1 MAKSQFRSQR
11 KSPKSNSRQRAS
23 GTSDLHS
30 KAVEAIV
37 VKAGKPVDDAEIRK
51 RLSIRS
57 AKDRRQLKRLLEAL
71 IREGRLI
78 RNRRGLYAVPKR
90 MDLVSGRVIGHS
102 EGYGF
107 VSVEGGDDLWLSP
120 RTMQEVM
127 HGDRVMARPSRTDD
141 RGRRSGVVVELL
153 ESRDPRIVG
162 RYREDQGVGFVMPD
176 DRRIRHDI
184 VISPEEP
191 HTAKDGDIVVAELTG
206 HPHADGHASG
216 RIQEVL
222 GDSLTPGMEIDIA
235 IRKHGIPHQWPKGL
249 EKQAKRLASPVTEAD
264 LEDRVD
270 LRDLP
275 LVTIDGEDARD
286 FDDAVF
292 AEPRKG
298 GWRLVVAIADV
309 SHYVASGSE
318 LDEEAEQRGNSVYFP
333 RRVVPMLPESLSNGM
348 CSLNP
353 DEDRMCMYCDMHI
366 SRAGEVQ
373 DYEFGEG
380 VMRSRRRLTYTE
392 VANLLD
398 GDGEGVSPKTRRLG
412 RHLEN
417 LAGVYQSLL
426 RTRHRRGALDLDMPE
441 ANILLGK
448 NLRIKSIGIR
458 QRNIAHRIIEEC
470 MLAANV
476 CTAEF
481 LEDYTDHAMF
491 RIHEPPEEESIE
503 ELRGFLAEFGV
514 KMPISREGV
523 RVANL
528 QKAVDGIA
536 KRPDLSVFLQVS
548 VLRAMQQAVY
558 STDNKGHFALGY
570 DTYTH
575 FTSPIRRYPDLIVHR
590 LIKQII
596 AGAVK
601 SELPGK
607 VELQALA
614 DHSSMTERRA
624 DDATRD
630 VERWLKAEFMSDRIG
645 EEFDSMVTG
654 VTGFG
659 IFVQLKDY
667 FVDGLVHISDLGR
680 DYFHHEADRFRL
692 VGEKSG
698 QVYRPGTELRV
709 VVARVDLD
717 DGKIDFILAD
727 SNRGSGGRRKKG
739 RRRKS
744 GDDGDRAKGGH
755 KSKSGRPSGG
765 SAKKGKRRRKK

>member
-1 MAKSQFRSQR
+1 MAKSSNRPNV
-11 KSPKSNSRQRAS
+11 KSGKPDARQRSGAS
-23 GTSDLHS
+23 ANLESGE
-30 KAVEAIV
+30 VEQIV
-37 VKAGKPVDDAEIRK
+37 IKAGKPVDDNDIRK
-51 RLSIRS
+51 HLSIRS
-57 AKDRRQLKRLLEAL
+57 AKDRRHLTRLLEAL
-71 IREGRLI
+71 IREGRLV

-107 VSVEGGDDLWLSP
+107 VSVEGAEDLWLSP

-127 HGDRVMARPSRTDD
+127 HGDRVMARPSRLDD

-191 HTAKDGDIVVAELTG
+191 HTASDGDIVVAELTG

-216 RIQEVL
+216 RIEEVL
-222 GDSLTPGMEIDIA
+222 GDSMAAGMEIDIA

-249 EKQAKRLASPVTEAD
+249 EKMAKRLASPLTDSVTE
-264 LEDRVD
+264 DRID
-270 LRDLP
+270 LRQIP

-292 AEPRKG
+292 AEPSRG
-298 GWRLVVAIADV
+298 GWRLLVAIADV
-309 SHYVASGSE
+309 SYYVEPDSM

-353 DEDRMCMYCDMHI
+353 DEDRLCMYCDMQI
-366 SRAGEVQ
+366 SKAGEVL

-392 VANLLD
+392 VANLLA
-398 GDGEGVSPKTRRLG
+398 GDDKGVAKETRRL
-412 RHLEN
+412 HQEIKN
-417 LAGVYQSLL
+417 LAGVYHSLL
-426 RTRHRRGALDLDMPE
+426 RSRGRRGALDLDMPE
-441 ANILLGK
+441 ANIVLGK
-448 NLRIKSIGIR
+448 NLRIESIGIR
-458 QRNIAHRIIEEC
+458 QRNVAHRIIEEC

-481 LEDYTDHAMF
+481 LSDYTDHAMF
-491 RIHEPPEEESIE
+491 RIHESPEEESIE

-514 KMPISREGV
+514 KMPLSRDGV
-523 RVANL
+523 RVGNL
-528 QKAVDGIA
+528 QKAVDGIT

-548 VLRAMQQAVY
+548 VLRAMKQAVY
-558 STDNKGHFALGY
+558 STENKGHFALGY
-570 DTYTH
+570 DSYTH

-590 LIKQII
+590 LIKQVIDGV
-596 AGAVK
+596 ARSDLPGK
-601 SELPGK
+601 SELQG
-607 VELQALA
+607 LA
-614 DHSSMTERRA
+614 EHSSMTERRA

-630 VERWLKAEFMSDRIG
+630 VEKWLKAEFMSDRIG

-659 IFVQLKDY
+659 VFVQLKDY

-680 DYFHHEADRFRL
+680 DYFHHEASRFRL

-709 VVARVDLD
+709 IVARVDLD

-727 SNRGSGGRRKKG
+727 GGSGDRPKRRGRSKG
-739 RRRKS
+739 RS
-744 GDDGDRAKGGH
+744 SE
-755 KSKSGRPSGG
+755 KSKPAG
-765 SAKKGKRRRKK
+765 SAKSDRPAGKPAKQRKRRKDRV

>member
-1 MAKSQFRSQR
+1 MAKSSNRPKV
-11 KSPKSNSRQRAS
+11 KSGKPVARQHSGAS
-23 GTSDLHS
+23 AKLQS
-30 KAVEAIV
+30 KAVEQV
-37 VKAGKPVDDAEIRK
+37 VIQAGKPVDDNDIRK

-57 AKDRRQLKRLLEAL
+57 AKDRRDLKRLLEAL

-90 MDLVSGRVIGHS
+90 MDLVSGHVIGHS

-107 VSVEGGDDLWLSP
+107 VSVEGAEDLWLSP

-127 HGDRVMARPSRTDD
+127 HGDRVMARPSRLDD

-184 VISPEEP
+184 VIPPEEP
-191 HTAKDGDIVVAELTG
+191 HKATDGDIVVAELTG

-216 RIQEVL
+216 RIEEVL
-222 GDSLTPGMEIDIA
+222 GDSMAAGMEIDIA

-249 EKQAKRLASPVTEAD
+249 EKAAKRIATPVTESAI
-264 LEDRVD
+264 EDRID
-270 LRDLP
+270 LRQLP

-298 GWRLVVAIADV
+298 GWRLLVAIADV
-309 SHYVASGSE
+309 SYYVEPDSM

-353 DEDRMCMYCDMHI
+353 QEDRLCMYCDMQI
-366 SRAGEVQ
+366 SKAGEVL

-392 VANLLD
+392 VAKLLA
-398 GDGEGVSPKTRRLG
+398 GDDKGVAKETRAL
-412 RHLEN
+412 HQELKN
-417 LAGVYQSLL
+417 LAGVYGSLL
-426 RTRHRRGALDLDMPE
+426 RSRSRRGALDLDMPE
-441 ANILLGK
+441 ANIVLGK
-448 NLRIKSIGIR
+448 NLRIESIGIR

-481 LEDYTDHAMF
+481 LGDYTDHAMF
-491 RIHEPPEEESIE
+491 RIHESPDDDSIE

-514 KMPISREGV
+514 KMPLSRDGV
-523 RVANL
+523 KVANL

-548 VLRAMQQAVY
+548 VLRSMKQAVY
-558 STDNKGHFALGY
+558 STENKGHFALGY

-596 AGAVK
+596 DGVPR

-607 VELQALA
+607 TELQGLA

-680 DYFHHEADRFRL
+680 DYFHHEASRFRL

-727 SNRGSGGRRKKG
+727 AGTGKQGKRRSRGKSRSSG
-739 RRRKS
+739 
-744 GDDGDRAKGGH
+744 
-755 KSKSGRPSGG
+755 KSKSAGSSKSSRSTGK
-765 SAKKGKRRRKK
+765 SAKQRKRRKNRV